1 MEEKI
6 IKVTINSDVI
16 ELKSNNPNL
25 KELVSKIIEQDND
38 YDFNSIEVN
47 ANDENFDKDSFKEI
61 LISSINDFKN
71 KTKLVELKR
80 EETKNEIDKYKENLD
95 ESNS

>member
-71 KTKLVELKR
+71 KTKFVELKR
-80 EETKNEIDKYKENLD
+80 EETKNEIDKYKENLN